1 MRHSFRVIATS
12 LAEFQEASGLQ
23 SVSKKP
29 SNVGGGVLEE
39 VACVAEAEGA
49 EKGRS
54 EEWVLAPMCF
64 SSFLLPIFQGFVCLI
79 DFCGCFPN
87 VSGSFSTSLEPCM
100 TGWLRKDKYISFQS
114 SQVFVTFGSVMIDS
128 EKYRHF
134 SGVVRGLNLVLPCHI
149 KSREIYASGKA
160 GYDNLNIVKIMN

>member
-54 EEWVLAPMCF
+54 EE
-64 SSFLLPIFQGFVCLI
+64 
-79 DFCGCFPN
+79 
-87 VSGSFSTSLEPCM
+87 
-100 TGWLRKDKYISFQS
+100 
-114 SQVFVTFGSVMIDS
+114 
-128 EKYRHF
+128 
-134 SGVVRGLNLVLPCHI
+134 
-149 KSREIYASGKA
+149 
-160 GYDNLNIVKIMN
+160 